1 MYRCIKCIVLSLFR
15 SLFKWM
21 FSSLSQA
28 VEFFASWHDIIYH
41 LTFSTIIF
49 IHVPLYFLR
58 QCARSRSVAN
68 NNVVAKNMGQES
80 ERVCLYCILWVCLNV
95 FEISFENNNSSF
107 KCHPGISLSDLIQI
121 LSRRSRQTLLGWP
134 LFGWNIGQSRLFN
147 MEFKVSCVV
156 FTSVPSCQVIVRY
169 SAVRE
174 NIFSTV
180 H

>member
-1 MYRCIKCIVLSLFR
+1 MYRCIKCIASLFL

-80 ERVCLYCILWVCLNV
+80 ERVCLYCTLGVCLNV

-121 LSRRSRQTLLGWP
+121 LSRRSRQTLLGWA
-134 LFGWNIGQSRLFN
+134 LLGWNIGQSRLFN
-147 MEFKVSCVV
+147 MEFKFSCVV
-156 FTSVPSCQVIVRY
+156 FTSVPSCKVIVRY

>member
-1 MYRCIKCIVLSLFR
+1 MFRCIKCIASLFR
-15 SLFKWM
+15 YFFKWM

-49 IHVPLYFLR
+49 FQVPLYFLR
-58 QCARSRSVAN
+58 QCARSRSVA

-80 ERVCLYCILWVCLNV
+80 ERVCLYCTLWVCLKL

-107 KCHPGISLSDLIQI
+107 NCHPGISLSDLIQI
-121 LSRRSRQTLLGWP
+121 LSRRSRQTLLGW
-134 LFGWNIGQSRLFN
+134 NIGQSRLFN
-147 MEFKVSCVV
+147 MEFKFSCVV
-156 FTSVPSCQVIVRY
+156 FTSVPSCKVIVRY
-169 SAVRE
+169 SEVRE

>member
-1 MYRCIKCIVLSLFR
+1 MYRCIKCIASLFR

-80 ERVCLYCILWVCLNV
+80 ERVLNV

-134 LFGWNIGQSRLFN
+134 LLGWNIGQSRLFN
-147 MEFKVSCVV
+147 MEFKFSCVV
-156 FTSVPSCQVIVRY
+156 FTSVPSCKVIVRY